1 MKFPPAVPE
10 IPVSDLPAALAYY
23 RDCLGFT
30 VDWADQTLGLAGI
43 SQGASRLFLAAPQY
57 RVPLGT
63 RGPLVIWLNLSDRAE
78 VDALY
83 ERWRAR
89 EAKVDLPPSAKPYR
103 LYEFLAFDPDGNVLR
118 VFYDFAWE
126 EAGA

>member
-1 MKFPPAVPE
+1 M
-10 IPVSDLPAALAYY
+10 
-23 RDCLGFT
+23 
-30 VDWADQTLGLAGI
+30 
-43 SQGASRLFLAAPQY
+43 
-57 RVPLGT
+57 
-63 RGPLVIWLNLSDRAE
+63 IWLNLSDRAE

-89 EAKVDLPPSAKPYR
+89 GAKIDLPPSAKSYK